1 MTGTR
6 QDKEGIFSPSGR
18 VSIRQLRSVSA
29 LVPCSTAQTTLRPL
43 ENPWGLLTVMLLPT
57 TTCFLRPSFLQGLL
71 LPVSYDQV
79 SYDCFLQ
86 TIKWIVEKEG
96 YNSPNSMIQAIR
108 LFLLERI
115 QEFFMPLLTVNR
127 SIDTEE

>member
-1 MTGTR
+1 MICNEPAGN
-6 QDKEGIFSPSGR
+6 
-18 VSIRQLRSVSA
+18 LYYLSA
-29 LVPCSTAQTTLRPL
+29 GYSRLK
-43 ENPWGLLTVMLLPT
+43 GMLLPT
-57 TTCFLRPSFLQGLL
+57 TTYFLQGLL

-86 TIKWIVEKEG
+86 TTKWIVEKEG

-115 QEFFMPLLTVNR
+115 QEFFMPLLTVNM
-127 SIDTEE
+127 SIDIEG

>member
-1 MTGTR
+1 
-6 QDKEGIFSPSGR
+6 
-18 VSIRQLRSVSA
+18 
-29 LVPCSTAQTTLRPL
+29 
-43 ENPWGLLTVMLLPT
+43 MLLPT
-57 TTCFLRPSFLQGLL
+57 TIYFLLPSFLQGLL
-71 LPVSYDQV
+71 LPV

-115 QEFFMPLLTVNR
+115 QEFFMPLLTVNM
-127 SIDTEE
+127 SIDIEG

>member
-1 MTGTR
+1 M
-6 QDKEGIFSPSGR
+6 
-18 VSIRQLRSVSA
+18 
-29 LVPCSTAQTTLRPL
+29 L
-43 ENPWGLLTVMLLPT
+43 EFNYLPAGY
-57 TTCFLRPSFLQGLL
+57 CRLQGLL

-108 LFLLERI
+108 LFLLVRI
-115 QEFFMPLLTVNR
+115 QEFFMPLLICHTAR
-127 SIDTEE
+127 SYLRIKAFSPYNPYGVF